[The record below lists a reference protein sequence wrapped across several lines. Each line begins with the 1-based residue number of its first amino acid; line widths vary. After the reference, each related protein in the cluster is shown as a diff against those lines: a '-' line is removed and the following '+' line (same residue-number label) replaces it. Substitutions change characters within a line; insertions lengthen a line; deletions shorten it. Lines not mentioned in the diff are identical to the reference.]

1 MLQSPAVLQCYTQV
15 YTFLCLFVCEVLQ
28 FVVISLKCVIVE
40 MLTFSAL
47 VIINLYFR
55 NINALCPNGLIKCL
69 VSIHFKILPSHR
81 NYFLNHF
88 DASVSAFD

>member
-55 NINALCPNGLIKCL
+55 NINALCPNGLIKC
-69 VSIHFKILPSHR
+69 HR